1 MIDRQSSKNEKKEAQ
16 NMTEKL
22 FYMDSHLKEFDATV
36 ISCEPYG
43 EGYLAVL
50 DRTAFF
56 PEGGGQASD
65 TGWLN
70 DTEVSDVQ
78 EKNGSIYHYIKDVI
92 STGVTVHG
100 KIQWEKR
107 FSRMQQHTAEHI
119 ISGLVHKQYAYRNV
133 GFHLADTYCT
143 MDFDGPLSKEQL
155 QEIERKANEAV
166 FQNILLEVL
175 YPSKEELEKLD
186 YRSKIE
192 IEGQVRIVRISG
204 YDVCACCAPHVKRT
218 GEIGLIKMVHVQ
230 NYKGGVRITM
240 LSGDRALADYRQKEE
255 SVKNIMSL
263 LTAKEELVVEAVEQ
277 LKEDNNTLKMQML
290 ELQRSMLRMKAEQIS
305 ADSEVCIF
313 EDHMD
318 MGLAREFMNLML
330 GKGAK
335 ICAVFCRKDEKEYRY
350 VIGSKSQN
358 MQELG
363 KYLYQSFS
371 GKGGGK
377 PDMIQGTIQGN
388 QQDIEAAFH
397 VNAKKGKKRESK

>member
-1 MIDRQSSKNEKKEAQ
+1 
-16 NMTEKL
+16 MTEKL

-43 EGYLAVL
+43 EGYRAVL

-70 DTEVSDVQ
+70 DSEVSDVQ

-119 ISGLVHKQYAYRNV
+119 ISGLVHKQYGYRNV

-155 QEIERKANEAV
+155 KEIEWKANGAV
-166 FQNILLEVL
+166 FQNIPIEVL
-175 YPSKEELEKLD
+175 YPSKAELEKLD

-192 IEGQVRIVRISG
+192 IEGQVRIVRIPG

-240 LSGDRALADYRQKEE
+240 LSGDRALADYQQKEE
-255 SVKNIMSL
+255 SVRSIMSL
-263 LTAKEELVVEAVEQ
+263 LAAKEELAVEAVEQ

-330 GKGAK
+330 DKGVK
-335 ICAVFCRKDEKEYRY
+335 ICAVFCRKDEEEYRY
-350 VIGSKSQN
+350 VIGSKDKN

-377 PDMIQGTIQGN
+377 PDMIQGTIRGKR
-388 QQDIEAAFH
+388 QDIEAAFH
-397 VNAKKGKKRESK
+397 ANAKKGKKRESK